1 MYGYL
6 KVIDPNSNLPKFV
19 FVNWVN
25 IALLFCLLVFS

>member
-25 IALLFCLLVFS
+25 IVFIIFF